1 MTTGNAIPDR
11 DRATTQANPPGSTA
25 RCANGWTGGQYSV
38 FRFALGAYLL
48 VHLACLFP
56 VASEMS
62 SNAGALGKV
71 SESALHPF
79 FPNLLLFW
87 DSPIGIVALLLA
99 ATGLSVPFA
108 LGVRDRFVALI
119 LLYLGLCLSTTSPP
133 ISNSSMPFIGWI
145 LLAHAFIPR
154 RPYGS
159 WDARGRLDPGA
170 DWRMPTRIHTATWI
184 VLAISYA
191 YSGATKLGNPS
202 WIDGSAL
209 LQALSDPLAGRT
221 LLGELVL
228 ALPSPLISLAMWSV
242 LALEISFAP
251 LAILRKAR
259 PWLWLALLG
268 VQLSRMALGPFA
280 DSSAGMLMLHFFAF
294 DPAWVKGRKE
304 CAATIFYDG
313 GCGLCH
319 RFVRFA
325 LAEDHEGKC
334 FRFAPLGSNAFAAVR
349 NESAGAEALDQIDSI
364 VLSLSDGNLFV
375 RASAMLGIGERL
387 GGLWRV
393 AAMSASKLPL
403 RWLDAGY
410 DGIAKVRHRFFAAP
424 PDACPILPA
433 HLRARFDLR

>member
-145 LLAHAFIPR
+145 LLAHAFVPR

-170 DWRMPTRIHTATWI
+170 DWRMPARIYTATWI
-184 VLAISYA
+184 VLAIGYV

-202 WIDGSAL
+202 WVDGSHR
-209 LQALSDPLAGRT
+209 LASTRT
-221 LLGELVL
+221 RLR
-228 ALPSPLISLAMWSV
+228 S
-242 LALEISFAP
+242 AP
-251 LAILRKAR
+251 TLRVVG
-259 PWLWLALLG
+259 W
-268 VQLSRMALGPFA
+268 
-280 DSSAGMLMLHFFAF
+280 
-294 DPAWVKGRKE
+294 
-304 CAATIFYDG
+304 
-313 GCGLCH
+313 
-319 RFVRFA
+319 
-325 LAEDHEGKC
+325 
-334 FRFAPLGSNAFAAVR
+334 
-349 NESAGAEALDQIDSI
+349 
-364 VLSLSDGNLFV
+364 
-375 RASAMLGIGERL
+375 
-387 GGLWRV
+387 
-393 AAMSASKLPL
+393 
-403 RWLDAGY
+403 
-410 DGIAKVRHRFFAAP
+410 
-424 PDACPILPA
+424 
-433 HLRARFDLR
+433 